1 MVKIFIDPGH
11 GGTDSGAVGNGIQE
25 KNITLQLASAIQSIL
40 INEYSN
46 AEVRMS
52 RTGDE
57 TVTLNQRT
65 NMANAWGADFFLSIH
80 INSGGGR
87 GYEDFIHSNLS
98 SASRTAQI
106 QRTIH
111 LEVITKIDMVDRG
124 SKKADFHVLRESN
137 MDAVL
142 TENGFIDNAEDAMKM
157 KNPSWINSVGRA
169 HAVGLEKAF
178 NLQRKMQIQSQSQ
191 SIPYKVIIPNLAFW
205 QAKALVAEFEQR
217 GFRAEGV
224 AQKIYGPN
232 ERPAE
237 GDPYMLVIYTDF
249 ESAKQLVIEL
259 KSRGYSRTYG
269 EKI

>member
-25 KNITLQLASAIQSIL
+25 KNITLQIASAIQSIL

-46 AEVRMS
+46 VEVRMS

-57 TVTLNQRT
+57 TVSLNQRT

-142 TENGFIDNAEDAMKM
+142 TENGFIDNAEDASKM
-157 KNPSWINSVGRA
+157 KNPAWVNSVARA
-169 HAVGLEKAF
+169 HVVGVEKAF
-178 NLQRKMQIQSQSQ
+178 NLQRKLQVQSQST
-191 SIPYKVIIPNLAFW
+191 PYKVIIPNLAFW
-205 QAKALVAEFEQR
+205 QARALVAEFEQR
-217 GFRAEGV
+217 GFRAQGV
-224 AQKIYGPN
+224 ALKIYGPN
-232 ERPAE
+232 ERAAA
-237 GDPYMLVIYTDF
+237 GDPYMLVIDTDF
-249 ESAKQLVIEL
+249 ENAKQLVIEL
-259 KSRGYSRTYG
+259 KTRGYSRTYG
-269 EKI
+269 EKIL

>member
-1 MVKIFIDPGH
+1 MVKIFVDPGH

-25 KNITLQLASAIQSIL
+25 KNITLQLASAIESIL

-65 NMANAWGADFFLSIH
+65 NMANAWGADFYLSIH

-87 GYEDFIHSNLS
+87 GYEDFIHSNSS

-106 QRTIH
+106 QRIIH
-111 LEVITKIDMVDRG
+111 LEVIKKIDMVDRG

-142 TENGFIDNAEDAMKM
+142 TENGFIDNVEDATKM
-157 KNPSWINSVGRA
+157 KNPSWINSVARA

-178 NLQRKMQIQSQSQ
+178 NLQRKMQIQSQN
-191 SIPYKVIIPNLAFW
+191 IPYKVIIPNLAFW

-224 AQKIYGPN
+224 AQKIYGSI

-237 GDPYMLVIYTDF
+237 GDPYMLVIYTEF
-249 ESAKQLVIEL
+249 ENAKQFVIEL
-259 KSRGYSRTYG
+259 KTRGYSRTYG
-269 EKI
+269 EAI